1 MSASHATEVSRGTP
15 WIDEFVDLLLTWNRR
30 INLLSPKDIRRLLT
44 RHIEDSLELA
54 EHIPPGA
61 DRAADIGSGAGF
73 PGLILARHSGIHFDL
88 IESDQRKAAFL
99 REAIRTTHAPAVV
112 RPERAEDVS
121 LPPYSLVTARAVAPL
136 PKLLELAAPLIAP
149 GGVALFPKGPSV
161 DAELTIAATK
171 WHMRVER
178 FPSVST
184 QGAVILR
191 ISGLQRVAQIPS

>member
-1 MSASHATEVSRGTP
+1 MSASRATEVSRGTP
-15 WIDEFVDLLLTWNRR
+15 WIGEFVDLLLVWNRR
-30 INLLSPKDIRRLLT
+30 INLLSHRDTGRLLT

-54 EHIPPGA
+54 EHIPA
-61 DRAADIGSGAGF
+61 WVDRAADIGSGAGF
-73 PGLILARHSGIHFDL
+73 PGLILARHTGIHFDL
-88 IESDQRKAAFL
+88 IESDRRKAAFL
-99 REAIRTTHAPAVV
+99 REAIRGTRAPAAV
-112 RPERAEDVS
+112 RAARAEDVCP
-121 LPPYSLVTARAVAPL
+121 PPYPLVTARAVAPL

-161 DAELTIAATK
+161 DAELTSAATK

-191 ISGLQRVAQIPS
+191 ISELQRVAQIPS